1 MAEVRK
7 LYFDIDGTILDLES
21 GNLKPVLGGGRL
33 GRAIRDARIGKLIC
47 VGNFVEVIRT
57 LWTVNPGYDG
67 LGSIFELCR
76 GAFDD
81 EAWFRAHT
89 ALVERPASRAAEV
102 ELTED
107 WWYMDDLAET
117 YFAECGRTSVYLKHL
132 GGRILRPSPTGDGQ
146 DVLDWLR
153 AIARPTAV

>member
-1 MAEVRK
+1 MSGMRK

-21 GNLKPVLGGGRL
+21 GDLKPALGGGRL
-33 GRAIRDARIGKLIC
+33 GRAIRDARIGELVC

-57 LWTVNPGYDG
+57 LWI
-67 LGSIFELCR
+67 LELCR

-117 YFAECGRTSVYLKHL
+117 YFIECGRTSVFLKHL

-153 AIARPTAV
+153 AIGPPTAV